1 MYNECMF
8 WHPKHV
14 INIYDIKAVF
24 KCTITLEAVIIEKQ
38 RGSRCNNR
46 MHIKFKLYCK
56 GGDDMGYNISIG
68 NQGFDDIRGNQCFYI
83 DKTAFIKEWWDAKD
97 VVTLITRPRRFG
109 KTLNMSMLNCF
120 FSNRYAG
127 RGELF
132 EGLSIWDDENYRKLQ
147 GTYPVI
153 FISFAD
159 VKQADCGEAIWKIKK
174 IITNIYQQYA
184 WLGSWEGLTFTERE
198 QFAGVHP
205 DMENMIAQS
214 AVQDL
219 CNYLNRYYEK
229 KVIILLDEYDT
240 PMQEAYVHGY
250 WDEFTAFIRSMFNSM
265 FKTNPYLER
274 AIMTGITRVSKESIF
289 SDLNNLNVVT
299 TTSDEYCT
307 CFGFT
312 EDEVYDSLEKFG
324 LSDKKS
330 EVKKWY
336 DGFVFGSHKDIYNPW
351 SITSYLD
358 KRKLAPYWAST
369 SSNVLVSRLIQTA
382 PSDIKQMM
390 EDLISGR
397 EIVVNF
403 DEQIVFNQ
411 LDTDES
417 AIWSLLVASGYL
429 KPDNVEYRGELLEPW
444 YHLSI
449 TNLETRSMFSNM
461 FKGWFKGTA
470 SNYNAFV
477 SALVKGDV
485 EAMNEYMNDVALTTI
500 SSFDVGT
507 HRSEKAHPERFYHG
521 FVLGL
526 MVEQSENYEIRSNR
540 ESGFGRYDIMMIPKK
555 NNLPAIVIE
564 FKVYNPRR
572 EQTLED
578 TVHVALKQIE
588 EKSYDTE
595 LIARGIEKDR
605 IRHYGFAF
613 EGKRVLIGE

>member
-1 MYNECMF
+1 
-8 WHPKHV
+8 
-14 INIYDIKAVF
+14 
-24 KCTITLEAVIIEKQ
+24 
-38 RGSRCNNR
+38 
-46 MHIKFKLYCK
+46 
-56 GGDDMGYNISIG
+56 MGYKISIG
-68 NQGFDDIRGNQCFYI
+68 NQGFDNIREKKYFYI
-83 DKTAFIKEWWDAKD
+83 DKTAFIKEWWESGDN
-97 VVTLITRPRRFG
+97 VTLITRPRRFG

-127 RGELF
+127 RSDLF
-132 EGLSIWDDENYRKLQ
+132 EGLSVWEDEKYRQLQ

-159 VKQADCGEAIWKIKK
+159 VKADNIQDAKTQVKMKVTELFNENKFLLDSGILVENEAEIFKRVSMYMDDVLC
-174 IITNIYQQYA
+174 T
-184 WLGSWEGLTFTERE
+184 
-198 QFAGVHP
+198 
-205 DMENMIAQS
+205 S
-214 AVQDL
+214 AVNMMCLFMQK
-219 CNYLNRYYEK
+219 YYKK

-250 WDEFTAFIRSMFNSM
+250 WDEFTLFMRSFFNAT

-274 AIMTGITRVSKESIF
+274 AVMTGITRVSKESIF

-312 EDEVYDSLEKFG
+312 ENEVYGSLDKFG

-336 DGFVFGSHKDIYNPW
+336 DGFVFGSHRDIYNPW

-369 SSNVLVSRLIQTA
+369 SSNGLVSRLIQTA
-382 PSDIKQMM
+382 HTDIKQLM

-485 EAMNEYMNDVALTTI
+485 DAMNEYMNDVALTTI

-507 HRSEKAHPERFYHG
+507 HRSGKSHPERFYHG

-578 TVHVALKQIE
+578 TVQTALKQIE

-595 LIARGIEKDR
+595 LMARGIEKDR

>member
-1 MYNECMF
+1 
-8 WHPKHV
+8 
-14 INIYDIKAVF
+14 
-24 KCTITLEAVIIEKQ
+24 
-38 RGSRCNNR
+38 
-46 MHIKFKLYCK
+46 
-56 GGDDMGYNISIG
+56 MGYKISIG
-68 NQGFDDIRGNQCFYI
+68 NQGFDNIREKKYFYI
-83 DKTAFIKEWWDAKD
+83 DKTAFIKEWWDSGD
-97 VVTLITRPRRFG
+97 NVTLITRPRRFG

-127 RGELF
+127 RSDLF
-132 EGLSIWDDENYRKLQ
+132 EGLSVWEDEKYRQLQ

-159 VKQADCGEAIWKIKK
+159 VKANNIQDAKTQVKMKVTELFNENTFLLDSGILVENEA
-174 IITNIYQQYA
+174 
-184 WLGSWEGLTFTERE
+184 ETFKRVSMYMDDVLCT
-198 QFAGVHP
+198 
-205 DMENMIAQS
+205 S
-214 AVQDL
+214 AVNMM
-219 CNYLNRYYEK
+219 CRFMWKYYEK

-250 WDEFTAFIRSMFNSM
+250 WNEFTAFIRSMFNSI

-312 EDEVYDSLEKFG
+312 EDEVYGSLDKFG

-336 DGFVFGSHKDIYNPW
+336 DGFVFGSHRDIYNPW

-369 SSNVLVSRLIQTA
+369 SSNGLVSRLIQTA
-382 PSDIKQMM
+382 HTDIKQLM

-461 FKGWFKGTA
+461 FKGWFRGSA

-477 SALVKGDV
+477 SALVQGDV
-485 EAMNEYMNDVALTTI
+485 DAMNEYMNDVALTTI

-507 HRSEKAHPERFYHG
+507 HRSGKAHPERFYHG

-578 TVHVALKQIE
+578 TVQTALKQIE

-595 LIARGIEKDR
+595 LMARGIEKDR

>member
-1 MYNECMF
+1 M
-8 WHPKHV
+8 
-14 INIYDIKAVF
+14 
-24 KCTITLEAVIIEKQ
+24 
-38 RGSRCNNR
+38 GCNT
-46 MHIKFKLYCK
+46 
-56 GGDDMGYNISIG
+56 ISIG
-68 NQGFDDIRGNQCFYI
+68 NQMFDDIRENNNFYI

-127 RGELF
+127 RSDLF
-132 EGLSIWDDENYRKLQ
+132 EGLSVWEDEKYRKLQ

-153 FISFAD
+153 FLSFAD
-159 VKQADCGEAIWKIKK
+159 VKADNIQDARTQVKMKVTELFNENKFLLDSGILVENEAEIFKRVSMYMDDVLC
-174 IITNIYQQYA
+174 T
-184 WLGSWEGLTFTERE
+184 
-198 QFAGVHP
+198 
-205 DMENMIAQS
+205 S
-214 AVQDL
+214 AVNMMCRFMQK
-219 CNYLNRYYEK
+219 YYKK

-250 WDEFTAFIRSMFNSM
+250 WDEFTLFMRSFFNAT

-274 AIMTGITRVSKESIF
+274 AVMTGITRVSKESIF

-312 EDEVYDSLEKFG
+312 EDEVYGSLDKFG

-336 DGFVFGSHKDIYNPW
+336 DGFVFGSHRDIYNPW

-369 SSNVLVSRLIQTA
+369 SSNGLVSRLIQTA
-382 PSDIKQMM
+382 HTDIKQLM

-417 AIWSLLVASGYL
+417 AIWSLLVAGGYL

-461 FKGWFKGTA
+461 FKGWFRGSA

-477 SALVKGDV
+477 SALVKGSV
-485 EAMNEYMNDVALTTI
+485 REMNVYMNEVALSTF
-500 SSFDVGT
+500 SSFDAGT
-507 HRSEKAHPERFYHG
+507 QPSERSQPERFYHG

-526 MVEQSENYEIRSNR
+526 LVELRDIYEVKSNR
-540 ESGFGRYDIMMIPKK
+540 ESGFGRYDVMLIPKK
-555 NNLPAIVIE
+555 DDRRYNAVVLE
-564 FKVYNPRR
+564 FKVFDSYD
-572 EQTLED
+572 ESTIED
-578 TVHVALKQIE
+578 TVKSALKQIE

-595 LIARGIEKDR
+595 LMAQGIEKDR

>member
-1 MYNECMF
+1 MQ
-8 WHPKHV
+8 PV
-14 INIYDIKAVF
+14 V
-24 KCTITLEAVIIEKQ
+24 KQ
-38 RGSRCNNR
+38 QYKQHGSRYNIR
-46 MHIKFKLYCK
+46 MHIIFKPYCE
-56 GGDDMGYNISIG
+56 GGDYMGYKISIG
-68 NQGFDDIRGNQCFYI
+68 NQGFDNIREKKYFYI
-83 DKTAFIKEWWDAKD
+83 DKTAFIKEWWDSGD
-97 VVTLITRPRRFG
+97 NVTLITRPRRFG

-127 RGELF
+127 RSDLF
-132 EGLSIWDDENYRKLQ
+132 EGLSVWEDEKYRQLQ

-174 IITNIYQQYA
+174 IISNIYQQYA

-198 QFAGVHP
+198 QFAGVNP
-205 DMENMIAQS
+205 DMENMLAQS

-250 WDEFTAFIRSMFNSM
+250 WDEFTLFMRSFFNAT

-274 AIMTGITRVSKESIF
+274 AVMTGITRVSKESIF

-312 EDEVYDSLEKFG
+312 EDEVYGSLDKFG

-336 DGFVFGSHKDIYNPW
+336 DGFVFGSHRDIYNPW

-369 SSNVLVSRLIQTA
+369 SSNGLVSRLIQTA
-382 PSDIKQMM
+382 HTDIKQLM

-461 FKGWFKGTA
+461 FKGWFRGSA

-477 SALVKGDV
+477 SALLKGSV
-485 EAMNEYMNDVALTTI
+485 REMNVYMNEVALSTF
-500 SSFDVGT
+500 SSFDAGT
-507 HRSEKAHPERFYHG
+507 QPSERSQPERFYHG

-526 MVEQSENYEIRSNR
+526 LVELRDIYEVKSNR
-540 ESGFGRYDIMMIPKK
+540 ESGFGRYDVMLIPKK
-555 NNLPAIVIE
+555 DDRRYNAVVLE
-564 FKVYNPRR
+564 FKVFDSYD
-572 EQTLED
+572 ESTIED
-578 TVHVALKQIE
+578 TVKSALKQIE

-595 LIARGIEKDR
+595 LMARGIEKDR